1 MKSKEELRIIKGMRE
16 NKSDIE
22 EIITLAR
29 DIFDKEIEG
38 INRLKDSLDNNFAKA
53 IKLIKDCEGKVI
65 VTGIGKSGHVARKI
79 ASTLSS
85 TGTPAHFLHP
95 SEALH
100 GDLGTISKGDIVLA
114 ISNSGESAEVISLI
128 PYIKMLGVPLISITN
143 KPKSTLAVHSNVHIY
158 LNIEKEACP
167 LELAPTTTSTATLV
181 LGDAIAMVLLLLK
194 GFSEKDFALRHPA
207 GSLGRKLRQVKDLY
221 HTGNELPVVKENTSM
236 KDTVLEMT
244 SKGFG
249 ATAVV
254 NKEGKL
260 IGIITDGDLRRFFNR
275 GGSLEGYTAKDAMTL
290 NPKVAF
296 PEELASE
303 ALKRMEDYKITVLIV
318 VNNEKKPIGIIHM
331 HDILRAEIL

>member
-1 MKSKEELRIIKGMRE
+1 MRSRRVLKTTKRMKES
-16 NKSDIE
+16 KSDIE
-22 EIITLAR
+22 EIVSLGKE
-29 DIFDKEIEG
+29 IFDKEIEG
-38 INRLKDSLDNNFAKA
+38 IKRLRDSLNENFAKA
-53 IKLIKDCEGKVI
+53 VKLIKDCEGKVI

-114 ISNSGESAEVISLI
+114 ISNSGESAEVLSLI

-143 KPKSTLAVHSNVHIY
+143 KPNSTLAKHSDIHLH

-207 GSLGRKLRQVKDLY
+207 GSLGRKLRQVKDLH
-221 HTGNELPVVKENTSM
+221 HTGTELPVVYEDTPM

-249 ATAVV
+249 ATAVI

-260 IGIITDGDLRRFFNR
+260 VGIITDGDLRRFFNR
-275 GGSLEGYTAKDAMTL
+275 GGSLEGYTAKDAMTP
-290 NPKVAF
+290 NPKVAY
-296 PEELASE
+296 PDELASE

-318 VNNEKKPIGIIHM
+318 VDKENKPVGIIHM